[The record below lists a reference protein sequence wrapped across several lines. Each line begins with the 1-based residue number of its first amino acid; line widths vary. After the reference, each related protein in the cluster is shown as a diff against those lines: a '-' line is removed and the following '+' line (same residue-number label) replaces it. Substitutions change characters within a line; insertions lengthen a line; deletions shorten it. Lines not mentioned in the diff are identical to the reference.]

1 MLEAL
6 RIMETRRVSLF
17 RNGRSQAIRIP
28 KEFEFPGREAILH
41 RDGNRLVIEPVE
53 VSDIVAWL
61 ATLEPLDEAIGPI
74 EDRPPDDVTV

>member
-1 MLEAL
+1 MD
-6 RIMETRRVSLF
+6 TRRVSLF

-53 VSDIVAWL
+53 AEDLCAWL
-61 ATLEPLDEAIGPI
+61 ATLEPLDETLGPI
-74 EDRPPDDVTV
+74 EDRPPDAVAI